1 MSIID
6 MSGFCRK
13 AEENHVLGVV
23 VQQHGKEIARQ
34 LWDDERRRDVYSVT
48 KSFTSAAVG
57 IAQREGLLSLDEKLT
72 DAFAEDLPDFVSPHL
87 EKASVRDLLT
97 MCLGQGKPFLMG
109 ADRPFYPET
118 DWVKLALAQP
128 WVCDPD
134 TTFLYNNVGPYLAG
148 MLVQRRSGCD
158 LIHYLM
164 PRLFVPLGI
173 HLPTWEMDPLGNS
186 YGAGGLFL
194 NIDEL
199 AKFGQLLLQDGSWN
213 GKQLIPADWVHEA
226 GRKQVDN
233 GEEGYGYLFWMGPHG
248 SFRADGKY
256 GQFVIVMK
264 DVDAVVT
271 IMSESRTERN
281 ILNAVFDELYPQ
293 LRAGD

>member
-6 MSGFCRK
+6 MNGFCRK

-23 VQQHGKEIARQ
+23 VQQHGQEIARQ
-34 LWDDERRRDVYSVT
+34 LWDAARRRDVYSVS
-48 KSFTSAAVG
+48 KSFTSVAVG

-87 EKASVRDLLT
+87 EKAA
-97 MCLGQGKPFLMG
+97 KPFLMG
-109 ADRPFYPET
+109 ADRPFYQET
-118 DWVKLALAQP
+118 DWVKLSLSQP

-134 TTFLYNNVGPYLAG
+134 TTFLYNNAGPYLAG

-213 GKQLIPADWVHEA
+213 GKQLIPSDWVREA

-233 GEEGYGYLFWMGPHG
+233 GEDGYGYLFWMGPHG

-271 IMSESRTERN
+271 IMSESHTERK
-281 ILNAVFDELYPQ
+281 ILNAVFEELYPQ
-293 LRAGD
+293 LKGQ

>member
-6 MSGFCRK
+6 MNGFCQK

-23 VQQHGKEIARQ
+23 IQQHGREIARQ
-34 LWDDERRRDVYSVT
+34 LWDAPRRRDVYSVS
-48 KSFTSAAVG
+48 KSFTSVAVG
-57 IAQREGLLSLDEKLT
+57 IAQREGLLSLNEKLT

-87 EKASVRDLLT
+87 EKAAVRDLLT

-109 ADRPFYPET
+109 ADRPFYQET
-118 DWVKLALAQP
+118 DWVKLSLSQP

-134 TTFLYNNVGPYLAG
+134 TTFLYNNAGPYLAG

-158 LIHYLM
+158 LIQYLM

-199 AKFGQLLLQDGSWN
+199 AKFGRLLLQDGNWN
-213 GKQLIPADWVHEA
+213 GKQLIPSDWFARQEENRWTT
-226 GRKQVDN
+226 GRTATATCSGWDH
-233 GEEGYGYLFWMGPHG
+233 M
-248 SFRADGKY
+248 
-256 GQFVIVMK
+256 
-264 DVDAVVT
+264 AV
-271 IMSESRTERN
+271 SARTASTAS
-281 ILNAVFDELYPQ
+281 L
-293 LRAGD
+293 